1 MFLAVAGTIALRNR
15 KGFAAAAR
23 IAVLEDSMQVVS
35 RRHSDL
41 LAEIN
46 NFQAPGH
53 LTRLGE
59 SLGLQTPTDN
69 QIERVPV
76 ARR

>member
-15 KGFAAAAR
+15 QGFAAAER
-23 IAVLEDSMQVVS
+23 IAALEDSMQVVS
-35 RRHSDL
+35 RHHSDL
-41 LAEIN
+41 SAEIA
-46 NFQAPGH
+46 NFLAPGQ